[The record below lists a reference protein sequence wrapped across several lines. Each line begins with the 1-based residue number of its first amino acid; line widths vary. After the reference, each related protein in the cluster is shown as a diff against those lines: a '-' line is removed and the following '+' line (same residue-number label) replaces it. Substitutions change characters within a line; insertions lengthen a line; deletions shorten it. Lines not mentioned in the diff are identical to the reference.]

1 MNSDLE
7 KLIALQHAE
16 TEFKRVQAELA
27 EIPRLKAERDAQLD
41 AERRRLD
48 AAREALTRSQKNRRQ
63 KETELTDLEGRRSK
77 YKGQLMEVKTNKEYQ
92 AMLHEI
98 EGVEREIRSRED
110 EILQEMES
118 TETLQAEVKAEET
131 AFKTANASHSAD
143 VSTLEARAAELHAQ
157 AERVGRER
165 DAIAAT
171 LSPEVLELFQ
181 RVAKLRGAG
190 VAEARDEMCQHCRM
204 KLRPQIFVDIKRN
217 ETIIQCPSCNR
228 ILYFEPPV
236 PETAPEP

>member
-7 KLIALQHAE
+7 KLIALQSTE
-16 TEFKRVQAELA
+16 TELRRVQAELA
-27 EIPRLKAERDAQLD
+27 EIPRLMAERDAQLE
-41 AERRRLD
+41 AERHKLD
-48 AAREALTRSQKNRRQ
+48 TVREALAGSQKNRRQ

-98 EGVEREIRSRED
+98 EGVEREIRARED

-118 TETLQAEVKAEET
+118 TETLQAEVKAEE
-131 AFKTANASHSAD
+131 AVFKAASESQRLD
-143 VSTLEARAAELHAQ
+143 VHALEARAAELQAG
-157 AERVGRER
+157 AERLGRER
-165 DAIAAT
+165 DAVAAT
-171 LSPEVLELFQ
+171 LSADVLELFQ

-190 VAEARDEMCQHCRM
+190 VAEARDEMCQQCRM

-228 ILYFEPPV
+228 ILYYEPPV
-236 PETAPEP
+236 PETAPQP